1 MGVTYDTGALVAADC
16 GERRQW
22 ARHRALPHRREVP
35 VVPAP
40 VLAQAWRSGS
50 RRTLLSRLLTGCDTE
65 DLDDARTRATGALAG
80 RSATTDIVNARVVEG
95 ALRRRDLIISSDRGD
110 LQAIAAA
117 ISHRLEIGGLPAGAD
132 QAGVVMA
139 CWTWLMAERT
149 WNASAISMT
158 P

>member
-1 MGVTYDTGALVAADC
+1 MGVSYDTGALVAADC

-50 RRTLLSRLLTGCDTE
+50 RQALLSRLLTGCDTE
-65 DLDDARTRATGALAG
+65 DLDDARARATGALAA

-95 ALRRRDLIISSDRGD
+95 ALRRRDLIISSDPGD
-110 LQAIAAA
+110 LHAIAAA
-117 ISHRLEIGGLPAGAD
+117 ISRHLEIDHP
-132 QAGVVMA
+132 
-139 CWTWLMAERT
+139 
-149 WNASAISMT
+149 
-158 P
+158 